1 MSALSLNIR
10 PRTLANLTCWHVVN
24 IDDGSDGGGVA
35 RRWPKRVYGRGE
47 EPDPRFTFAN
57 ERTFLAWIRTGLA
70 LLASGVALE
79 GLSVPADDTARRIL
93 VTVLVVLGAI
103 ASGGAFVRWAR
114 AELALRE
121 ARPLP
126 SPTLAPLLAFGLVVV
141 GAVAV
146 VAIVTT

>member
-1 MSALSLNIR
+1 M
-10 PRTLANLTCWHVVN
+10 
-24 IDDGSDGGGVA
+24 
-35 RRWPKRVYGRGE
+35 YGRGE

-70 LLASGVALE
+70 LLATGVALE
-79 GLSVPADDTARRIL
+79 GLSVPADDDARRVL

-121 ARPLP
+121 SRPLP
-126 SPTLAPLLAFGLVVV
+126 PPTLAPLLAFGLVVV
-141 GAVAV
+141 GAVTV